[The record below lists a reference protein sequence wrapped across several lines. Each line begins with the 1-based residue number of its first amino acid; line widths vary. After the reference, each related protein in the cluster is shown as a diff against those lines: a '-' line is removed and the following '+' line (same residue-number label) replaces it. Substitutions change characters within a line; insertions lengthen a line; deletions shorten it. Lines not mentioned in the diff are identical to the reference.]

1 MTREES
7 GRRTGR
13 KYGATNGRR
22 AVESGQLAKAVSP
35 EVCAANGRIQG
46 KRNAESGHMRR
57 IQEIGASL
65 GGKAMSNWLVESGH
79 IFRITTPETRRK
91 GGVTQCHIRW
101 HVARNKPN
109 PKKCELCRRD
119 LENANKLSA
128 ANEPPATQSQ
138 GSGKQ

>member
-1 MTREES
+1 MTRQES

-13 KYGATNGRR
+13 KYGAINGRR

-46 KRNAESGHMRR
+46 KRNAESGHMQR
-57 IQEIGASL
+57 IQEIGCAL
-65 GGKAMSNWLVESGH
+65 GGKARSKALVESGH
-79 IFRITTPETRRK
+79 IFKITTFETRSK
-91 GGVTQCHIRW
+91 GGVAVNHIRW

-128 ANEPPATQSQ
+128 VNEPPVQTDKGEANE
-138 GSGKQ
+138 